1 MKATDKVY
9 IAIDL
14 KSFYAS
20 VECVE
25 RGLDPMSTNLVVA
38 DESRTD
44 KTICLAVT
52 PPLKKYGI
60 PGRPRLFEV
69 KQKVRED
76 FIIAVP
82 RMALYIEY
90 SMRIYEIY
98 LKYFAPEDL
107 HVYSIDEIFIDAS
120 TYLHMYKLT
129 PYELAQTII
138 KDILRTTKIT
148 ATAGIGT
155 NLYLAKVAM
164 DIVAKKIPADKDG
177 VRIACLDEMSY
188 REQLWSHQ
196 PLTDFWRIGSGY
208 TKKLKAVSLHTM
220 GDIARCSI
228 GEPEDYYNE
237 ELLYNMFGINAELL
251 IDHAWGHEPCRMSD
265 IKEYKPVSNS
275 MSSGQVLQRPYTY
288 REVKTVVKEMI
299 ESLVLDLVDKELVI
313 KQMVLHIGYDKESLE
328 NPHPQKKYTGPI
340 KTNYYGRK
348 VPKHAHGTANLNQHT
363 SSTRLITEAVM
374 ELFERIID
382 KDLLARRVSITATHI
397 LEKSSLKEQ
406 RDYEQLS
413 LFTDDVAPES
423 ESFEEKMA
431 LEKERKEQA
440 FILSIRKRYG
450 KNAILK
456 GLNFNEG
463 ATGRERNNQ
472 IGGHRA

>member
-1 MKATDKVY
+1 MKSADKTY

-25 RGLDPMSTNLVVA
+25 RGLDPMTAKLVVA

-90 SMRIYEIY
+90 SMKIYEIY

-120 TYLHMYKLT
+120 TYLSMYRLS
-129 PYELAQTII
+129 PYELTLAII
-138 KDILRTTKIT
+138 KDVKKTTGIT

-164 DIVAKKIPADKDG
+164 DIVAKKISADEDG
-177 VRIACLDEMSY
+177 ARIACLDEMSY
-188 REQLWSHQ
+188 REQLWNHQ
-196 PLTDFWRIGSGY
+196 PITDFWRVGSGY
-208 TKKLKAVSLHTM
+208 AKRLKAVSLHTM

-228 GEPEDYYNE
+228 GGPEDYYNE
-237 ELLYNMFGINAELL
+237 DLLYYMFGINAQLL

-265 IKEYKPVSNS
+265 IKEYKPTSNS

-288 REVKTVVKEMI
+288 REVRTVVMEMVD
-299 ESLVLDLVDKELVI
+299 SLVLDLVDKELVCR
-313 KQMVLHIGYDKESLE
+313 QMVLHIGYDKESLE
-328 NPHPQKKYTGPI
+328 NPLLRKKYAGPI
-340 KTNYYGRK
+340 KTNYYGRE

-363 SSTRLITEAVM
+363 SSTRLISEAVM
-374 ELFERIID
+374 ELFERIVD
-382 KDLLARRVSITATHI
+382 KNLLARRVSITATHV
-397 LEKSSLKEQ
+397 LKKSTLKEQ
-406 RDYEQLS
+406 GSYEQLS
-413 LFTDDVAPES
+413 LFTDELTS
-423 ESFEEKMA
+423 ETKKLKDEVPSER
-431 LEKERKEQA
+431 ERKEQEA
-440 FILSIRKRYG
+440 ILSIRRRYG

-456 GLNFNEG
+456 GLNFSEG

-472 IGGHRA
+472 IGGHEA